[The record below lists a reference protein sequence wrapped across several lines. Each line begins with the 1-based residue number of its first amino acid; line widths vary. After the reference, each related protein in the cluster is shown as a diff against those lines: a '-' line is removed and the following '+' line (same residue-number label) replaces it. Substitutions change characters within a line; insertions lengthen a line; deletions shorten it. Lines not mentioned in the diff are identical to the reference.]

1 VLLVTYTLG
10 IELWFRVFVRE
21 HHDGSAT
28 VHALEAPHVF
38 AYAGSPKAEVARMT
52 KVLAEF
58 VVSISRGYQG
68 NFVFREDQELRRL
81 DVDVKPRGKVEE
93 EIPIS
98 VSLLVTRQPHIR
110 KERYVITAPRFYGF
124 HLMVME
130 EDEIEEKAQR
140 LVTLRPQ
147 THLPSVHGPG
157 RTQGLRIHSIQPR
170 KRTLRPL
177 PEGQ

>member
-1 VLLVTYTLG
+1 MR
-10 IELWFRVFVRE
+10 FRVFVRE

-93 EIPIS
+93 EVPIS
-98 VSLLVTRQPHIR
+98 VRNCLKSLTSGP
-110 KERYVITAPRFYGF
+110 TASPSGGSSPR
-124 HLMVME
+124 
-130 EDEIEEKAQR
+130 R
-140 LVTLRPQ
+140 
-147 THLPSVHGPG
+147 
-157 RTQGLRIHSIQPR
+157 
-170 KRTLRPL
+170 
-177 PEGQ
+177 